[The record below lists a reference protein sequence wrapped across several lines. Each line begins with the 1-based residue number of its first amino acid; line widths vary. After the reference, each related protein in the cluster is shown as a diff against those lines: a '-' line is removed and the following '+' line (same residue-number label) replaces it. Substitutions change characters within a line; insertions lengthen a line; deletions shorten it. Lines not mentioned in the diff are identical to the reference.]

1 MTKLIMCADEN
12 IIYKNIPN
20 YPNYEISSDGKILNT
35 KTSRLL
41 TATLKD
47 NGYYSVQ
54 LRKVNSDGLIMRKC
68 LYIHRLLG
76 MCFLENPDNKPII
89 DHINR
94 VRNDNRL
101 SNLRYA
107 TYSENSLNSKTR
119 IDNNAYKNI
128 RDYLNRFRL
137 VIVKEGVRI
146 FDKSY
151 SKKKYC
157 LEQVKSFR
165 NKVLNDNNIPIVD

>member
-1 MTKLIMCADEN
+1 MTEINMSVDEN
-12 IIYKNIPN
+12 IIYKNIPEF
-20 YPNYEISSDGKILNT
+20 PNYEISSDGQVLNT
-35 KTSRLL
+35 KTLRLL
-41 TATLKD
+41 TPTLKD

-54 LRKVNSDGLIMRKC
+54 LRKVNVDGVIMRKC
-68 LYIHRLLG
+68 MYIHRLLG
-76 MCFLENPDNKPII
+76 MCFLENPEDKPII

-94 VRNDNRL
+94 IREDNRL

-107 TYSENSLNSKTR
+107 THSENSLNSKKR
-119 IDNNAYKNI
+119 KDNKAYKNI
-128 RDYLNRFRL
+128 RDLTERFRL

-151 SKKKYC
+151 SKKMYC

-165 NKVLNDNNIPIVD
+165 NKILTDNNIPIVD

>member
-1 MTKLIMCADEN
+1 MTALNMSVDQN
-12 IIYKNIPN
+12 IIFKNIPN
-20 YPNYEISSDGKILNT
+20 FPNYEISSDGQILNI
-35 KTSRLL
+35 KNSRLL

-54 LRKVNSDGLIMRKC
+54 LRKVDPNGLIMRKC
-68 LYIHRLLG
+68 MYIHRLLG
-76 MCFLENPDNKPII
+76 MCFLDNPDNKPII

-94 VRNDNRL
+94 KRSDNRL

-128 RDYLNRFRL
+128 RDLLKRFRL

>member
-1 MTKLIMCADEN
+1 MQTLDEN
-12 IIYKNIPN
+12 IIYKTIPDFPN
-20 YPNYEISSDGKILNT
+20 YDISSEGVVLNT
-35 KTSRLL
+35 ESSRILSP
-41 TATLKD
+41 TLKD

-54 LRKVNSDGLIMRKC
+54 LRKVDVNGLVMRKC
-68 LYIHRLLG
+68 VYIHRLLG
-76 MCFLENPDNKPII
+76 MCFLENPNNKPII

-94 VRNDNRL
+94 DRLDNRL

-107 TYSENSLNSKTR
+107 TYSENSLNSKKR
-119 IDNNAYKNI
+119 KDNKAYKNI
-128 RDYLNRFRL
+128 RDLKERFRC

-157 LEQVKSFR
+157 LEQVKSIR
-165 NKVLNDNNIPIVD
+165 NQILIQNYIPIVD

>member
-1 MTKLIMCADEN
+1 MTGNNMTIDQN
-12 IIYKNIPN
+12 IIFKNIPDF
-20 YPNYEISSDGKILNT
+20 PNYEISSDGQILNT
-35 KTSRLL
+35 ETSRLL

-54 LRKVNSDGLIMRKC
+54 LRKVDANGLIMRKC
-68 LYIHRLLG
+68 CYIHRLLG
-76 MCFLENPDNKPII
+76 MCFLDNPDNKPII

-94 VRNDNRL
+94 KREDNRL

-107 TYSENSLNSKTR
+107 TYSENSLNSKPRT
-119 IDNNAYKNI
+119 DNKACKNI
-128 RDYLNRFRL
+128 RDLKERFRL
-137 VIVKEGVRI
+137 VIVKEGIRI

-157 LEQVKSFR
+157 LEQVKSYR
-165 NKVLNDNNIPIVD
+165 NKILIDNNIPIVD